1 MSGQPVDTTLDPHD
15 VPARLGAAAR
25 ALGRLARGV
34 AVAGLVGAVSTA
46 AALAPWLP
54 GWGAGAR
61 AAGLV
66 LAALVVAAA
75 GRVWWHGR
83 VIAGAY
89 GDPVALTGVLDAVPA
104 AFAEATATLA
114 KATDPERARGR
125 IAGAWAAFRAVRALR
140 RLWDAFPLRD
150 RIDALARPVRPASL
164 HLTLAA
170 AGLSTVT
177 AMAGPPAA
185 VVSLL
190 VAVAV

>member
-61 AAGLV
+61 AAGFV
-66 LAALVVAAA
+66 LASLVVAAPW
-75 GRVWWHGR
+75 RVWWHGR
-83 VIAGAY
+83 AIAGAY
-89 GDPVALTGVLDAVPA
+89 GDPVALTGVFDAVPGTV
-104 AFAEATATLA
+104 AEATATLA
-114 KATDPERARGR
+114 KATGPERARGR
-125 IAGAWAAFRAVRALR
+125 IAGAWAALRALRALR
-140 RLWDAFPLRD
+140 RLWDDSPLRD
-150 RIDALARPVRPASL
+150 RFDDLARPVRPASL

-170 AGLSTVT
+170 AGLSTAT
-177 AMAGPPAA
+177 AVVGPPAA
-185 VVSLL
+185 VLSLL